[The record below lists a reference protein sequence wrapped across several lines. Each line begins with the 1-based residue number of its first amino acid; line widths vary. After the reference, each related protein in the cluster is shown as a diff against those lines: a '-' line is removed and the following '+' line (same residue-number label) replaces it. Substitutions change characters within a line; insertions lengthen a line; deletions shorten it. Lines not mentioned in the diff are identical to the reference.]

1 MIFRL
6 TLTYMGPKEKEQIL
20 RKRDV
25 LWSVSMYIET
35 PLEYQLRVSKGLE
48 CSTIVDTTT
57 AYL

>member
-6 TLTYMGPKEKEQIL
+6 TLAYMGPKEKEQIL
-20 RKRDV
+20 RKMDV
-25 LWSVSMYIET
+25 LWSVSMYIKT

-48 CSTIVDTTT
+48 FSTIVDTTT